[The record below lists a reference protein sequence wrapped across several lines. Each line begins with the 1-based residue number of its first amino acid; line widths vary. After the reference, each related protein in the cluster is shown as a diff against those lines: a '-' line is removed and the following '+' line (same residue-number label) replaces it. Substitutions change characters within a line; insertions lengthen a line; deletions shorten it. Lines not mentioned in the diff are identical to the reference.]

1 MGSLHVKVM
10 SLNIRYDNPHDGSNS
25 WPHRKTLVC
34 DVLRENA
41 PDFIGLQEALKHQLE
56 DIIHALEGYDGYG
69 RSRRAYTEDDEWS
82 PLCYD
87 SKRWWLDQ
95 RQRGTFWLSD
105 TPDHEGSQSWGSS
118 LPRIVTWAR
127 FIEKQ
132 TNEGIYVY
140 NTHFDHRSSEARL
153 QSAKLL
159 IQRIQSREC
168 QHEPFLLMG
177 DLNAGENTPPLRYLK
192 GNEHT
197 MPLVDTFRE
206 KHPDERKAGTFGGW
220 SGSKSGPK
228 IDYILIDAHAQTTLH
243 DAQIIYT
250 SKDGRYP
257 SDHFPITAEL
267 TFSG

>member
-118 LPRIVTWAR
+118 PR
-127 FIEKQ
+127 
-132 TNEGIYVY
+132 
-140 NTHFDHRSSEARL
+140 
-153 QSAKLL
+153 
-159 IQRIQSREC
+159 SREPPERHGGDGVNGERRRC
-168 QHEPFLLMG
+168 WISLEAVAAGGKALFKQHQQ
-177 DLNAGENTPPLRYLK
+177 A
-192 GNEHT
+192 
-197 MPLVDTFRE
+197 
-206 KHPDERKAGTFGGW
+206 AA
-220 SGSKSGPK
+220 S
-228 IDYILIDAHAQTTLH
+228 
-243 DAQIIYT
+243 
-250 SKDGRYP
+250 
-257 SDHFPITAEL
+257 
-267 TFSG
+267 FS